1 MFSVSLDKVA
11 YIALMARQ
19 DEKDYSPDENYTDP
33 KFVLED
39 EDLDEL
45 ETHVEEPKNPELVR
59 YIDELNDDEQLD
71 IVTLM
76 WIGRG
81 TYSIDQW
88 DEARNTAFS
97 EKTHA
102 TSEYLLGTP
111 MLSEYLENGLIE
123 FGVSPE
129 DIEQSQL

>member
-1 MFSVSLDKVA
+1 MFSISVDKVA
-11 YIALMARQ
+11 YIALMSRQ
-19 DEKDYSPDENYTDP
+19 DESDFSPDENYNDQ

-45 ETHVEEPKNPELVR
+45 ETHVEEVGNPELVR

-71 IVTLM
+71 MVALM
-76 WIGRG
+76 WVGRG
-81 TYSIDQW
+81 TYSTDQW
-88 DEARNTAFS
+88 NEARNTARN

-111 MLSEYLENGLIE
+111 LLSEYLENGLVE

-129 DIEQSQL
+129 EIEKAQL